1 MNSAALFNSMILFFV
16 VFVMSNRVGVIDAPD
31 QYVYGLEKEK
41 TESIDAILLINQGK
55 IGRFNRVQRSYFNT
69 LEFLPLF
76 ILNTLLIGY
85 LLPKF
90 SFNLSMWFV
99 IGRILYS
106 IGYSL
111 ETNIRFPGFLLQFFC
126 FGLSSTGIVL
136 ISLVISGIVSADVF
150 KYFFY

>member
-1 MNSAALFNSMILFFV
+1 MNSAALFNAMILFFV